1 MTTSGNTHLCGI
13 KLLGPQFKNKSALV
27 CVGKLAHCAP
37 PHPPSPTNTTSY
49 GMGGPSVQHL
59 WCDVVCGLVRSGPV
73 WLGLVWFGPVMG
85 RPQDF
90 LCMGS
95 LPIYVYTYLGVV
107 TMFGKTSH
115 MGRLPIQK
123 GKSSHVWPD
132 FPNMGGRPIC
142 GKSPYIWGEGFPF
155 IGRLA
160 ICQKPSPDQTN
171 TAQPRQTRPDHIRPD
186 QTRSH

>member
-1 MTTSGNTHLCGI
+1 MWHQTSWTTISKTNLPLYVFVNWHI
-13 KLLGPQFKNKSALV
+13 A
-27 CVGKLAHCAP
+27 
-37 PHPPSPTNTTSY
+37 PHPTHPVPPIPLHMEW
-49 GMGGPSVQHL
+49 GVQVFNICGVM
-59 WCDVVCGLVRSGPV
+59 WCGLVRSGPV

-132 FPNMGGRPIC
+132 FPNMGGRPSC
-142 GKSPYIWGEGFPF
+142 GKSPYIWGEDFPF